1 MKSLFQQ
8 LLKYVF
14 LVKGS
19 LTIPLKMIPSANV
32 EIRQFHERP
41 WEFVILGTG
50 PEVRS
55 LVVVAHKSFVDT
67 VPCRQTHSQSN
78 IQGDRYNGEQ
88 NGT

>member
-1 MKSLFQQ
+1 M
-8 LLKYVF
+8 
-14 LVKGS
+14 GCD
-19 LTIPLKMIPSANV
+19 
-32 EIRQFHERP
+32 